1 MEEDYKLAK
10 WLNNELTTE
19 ELTEFKQNPDYPLYE
34 KIKEASARFQTPAFD
49 ENKILKEVLS
59 AKEETKVVPLKSN
72 WFFRIAAIL
81 VVSFGLFFV
90 YQNNNNTHIK
100 PNDIV
105 QNVVLPDNSEVA
117 LNKNAEIKFQKWF
130 WDNNRKVN
138 LKGEAYFKVAKG
150 KTFEVSTELG
160 KVTVLG
166 TQFNVNSKDNTFQV
180 TCYEGKVKV
189 NYKNE
194 ELVLTKGMLVSFEK
208 DIKTE
213 GITTSIKPAWTSKDN
228 EMNFSGQSLQKVI
241 SEIEST
247 YGISLKLNSVETAQL
262 FTGKLPTQNLDV
274 ALKIIASTYHLQII
288 NVKENHFELVKE

>member
-1 MEEDYKLAK
+1 MKEDYKLAK
-10 WLNNELTTE
+10 WLTDELTAE
-19 ELTEFKQNPDYPLYE
+19 ELAEFKQNPDYPLYE
-34 KIKEASARFQTPAFD
+34 KIKEASARLQTPAFD

-59 AKEETKVVPLKSN
+59 AKEETKVVPLKAN
-72 WFFRIAAIL
+72 WFFRIAAII
-81 VVSFGLFFV
+81 VICFGLFFA

-100 PNDIV
+100 PSDIV

-117 LNKNAEIKFQKWF
+117 LNRNAEIKFQKWF
-130 WDNNRKVN
+130 WDNNRN
-138 LKGEAYFKVAKG
+138 ISLKGEAYFKVAKG

-194 ELVLTKGMLVSFEK
+194 ELLLTKGMLVTFEK

-213 GITTSIKPAWTSKDN
+213 GVTTSIKPAWTLKKT
-228 EMNFSGQSLQKVI
+228 EMSFSEQSLQNVI

-247 YGISLKLNSVETAQL
+247 YGISIKANSIKTAQL

>member
-10 WLNNELTTE
+10 WLTDELTAE
-19 ELTEFKQNPDYPLYE
+19 ELAEFKQNPDYPLYQ
-34 KIKEASARFQTPAFD
+34 KIKEASARLQTPDFD
-49 ENKILKEVLS
+49 ENKMLNHVLS
-59 AKEETKVVPLKSN
+59 AKKETKVVPLKAN

-81 VVSFGLFFV
+81 VISFGLFFA

-100 PNDIV
+100 PSDIV

-130 WDNNRKVN
+130 WDNNRN
-138 LKGEAYFKVAKG
+138 ISLKGEAYFKVAKG

-166 TQFNVNSKDNTFQV
+166 TQFNVNSKDNTFEV

-194 ELVLTKGMLVSFEK
+194 ELLLTKGMLVTFEK

-213 GITTSIKPAWTSKDN
+213 GITTSIRPNWASKDN
-228 EMNFSGQSLQKVI
+228 EMSFSGQSLQNVI
-241 SEIEST
+241 SEIESA
-247 YGISLKLNSVETAQL
+247 YGISITTNSVKTTQL
-262 FTGKLPTQNLDV
+262 FTGKLPKQNLDI

>member
-10 WLNNELTTE
+10 WLNNEITSE

-34 KIKEASARFQTPAFD
+34 KIKEASARLQTPDFD
-49 ENKILKEVLS
+49 ENKMLNHVLS
-59 AKEETKVVPLKSN
+59 AKKETKVVPLKAN
-72 WFFRIAAIL
+72 WFFRIAAII
-81 VVSFGLFFV
+81 VICFGLFFA

-117 LNKNAEIKFQKWF
+117 LNRNAEIKYQKWF
-130 WDNNRKVN
+130 WDNNRN
-138 LKGEAYFKVAKG
+138 ISLKGEAYFKVAKG

-194 ELVLTKGMLVSFEK
+194 EIVLTKGMLVSFEK

-213 GITTSIKPAWTSKDN
+213 GVTTSIKPNWISIDT
-228 EMNFSGQSLQKVI
+228 EMSFSGQSLQKVI

-262 FTGKLPTQNLDV
+262 FTGKLPSQNLDV

-288 NVKENHFELVKE
+288 KVKENHFELVRE